1 MIELQSYLKVA
12 ENIILFILFTL
23 ASACDASDMKLFV
36 FTKIVALITVVIFV
50 LLNKKYFEFR
60 RNKNEYRN

>member
-1 MIELQSYLKVA
+1 MKDLQSYLKVA
-12 ENIILFILFTL
+12 ENIVLFVLFTL

-50 LLNKKYFEFR
+50 ILNKEYFEFR
-60 RNKNEYRN
+60 RVKNEYRN